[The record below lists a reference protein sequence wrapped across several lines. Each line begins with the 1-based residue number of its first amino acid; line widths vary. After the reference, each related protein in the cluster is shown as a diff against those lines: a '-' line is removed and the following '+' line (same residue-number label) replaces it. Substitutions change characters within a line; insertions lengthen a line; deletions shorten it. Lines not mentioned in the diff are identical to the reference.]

1 MRDYQAPIK
10 LLRLVFFEKL
20 EINYCHPSSPSITHS
35 VHTLHI
41 CYQFIFP
48 PFYSNCLWIKKKDFG
63 VFDLIHLKIK
73 FFTWKGKG
81 VVYFSPSTMCLSL
94 LKFVSSLTPGYYIYV
109 QKKNRGF
116 GFGLFL

>member
-1 MRDYQAPIK
+1 MY
-10 LLRLVFFEKL
+10 
-20 EINYCHPSSPSITHS
+20 THS
-35 VHTLHI
+35 TSVINL
-41 CYQFIFP
+41 FFL
-48 PFYSNCLWIKKKDFG
+48 PFTVIVLWIKKNDFG

-94 LKFVSSLTPGYYIYV
+94 LKFVSSLIPGYYIYV